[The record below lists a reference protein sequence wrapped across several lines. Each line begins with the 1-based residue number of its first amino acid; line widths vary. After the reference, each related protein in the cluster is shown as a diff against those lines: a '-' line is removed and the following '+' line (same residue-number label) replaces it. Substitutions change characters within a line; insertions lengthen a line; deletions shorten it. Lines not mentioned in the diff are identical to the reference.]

1 MNPSKR
7 SIDMEYPTTL
17 GDLYDSCTTWYGD
30 SIAIK
35 QADRTVTYRQM
46 RDNAY
51 RLADAFQRIG
61 MVKGDKV
68 AFLMVNCPEYIFTE
82 YALAKIGAARVPL
95 AVALGSADHVYMMN
109 HSEAKA
115 LVYHARMAARV
126 REMMPQLETIQTFIC
141 VGGEAAADNHLHLE
155 KLLAEASPQL
165 SPVSVSQDDLC
176 GLYYTGGTTGR
187 PKGVMLSHR
196 AWVNSVLLEMLELGI
211 GMRERFAYLTP
222 LTHAGGVLL
231 LPVLMREGTCVIF
244 DHFDTQEFLQA
255 TQKEKITSA
264 FLVPTMIYLL
274 LDFPDLKK
282 YDISSFRNIIY
293 GAAPIGAER
302 LRQALD
308 TFGPILSQLFGQ
320 TEAPMMI
327 STLPQENHIVSDP
340 ERQKKILTSCG
351 RPTMTTQVR
360 IVDQDD
366 QDVPPGEVGEIIARP
381 MNVMDGYYKDPEQ
394 TAKTLKNGWLHT
406 GDLARQ
412 DEYGYL
418 YIVDRS
424 KDMVV
429 SGGFNVYPRE
439 VEDALF
445 EHPAVKSVAVIGV
458 PDEKWGEAIK
468 AIVVLHPGK
477 KATETELIEYVK
489 ARKGSV
495 MTPKSV
501 EFWDVIPLTN
511 LGKLD
516 KKKIRE
522 NYWKGKDRRV

>member
-1 MNPSKR
+1 MQS
-7 SIDMEYPTTL
+7 YTTL
-17 GDLYDSCTTWYGD
+17 GDLYDSCTTFYAD
-30 SIAIK
+30 HIAIK
-35 QADRTVTYRQM
+35 HEDRSISYREV
-46 RDNAY
+46 RDKAY
-51 RLADAFQRIG
+51 RLAHAFQNIG
-61 MVKGDKV
+61 LNKGDKV

-95 AVALGSADHVYMMN
+95 AVALGSADHIYMMN
-109 HSEAKA
+109 HSGAKA
-115 LVYHARMAARV
+115 LIYHARLAARV
-126 REMMPQLETIQTFIC
+126 KEMLPHLETVKTFVC
-141 VGGEAAADNHLHLE
+141 VGDEPTMTGHLRLE
-155 KLLAEASPQL
+155 TLMAQSVPKIT
-165 SPVSVSQDDLC
+165 PVLVTQDDLC

-196 AWVNSVLLEMLELGI
+196 AWVNSILLEMLELGI
-211 GMRERFAYLTP
+211 GMREKFAYLTP

-244 DHFDTQEFLQA
+244 DHFDPREFLQA
-255 TQKEKITSA
+255 TQREKITSA
-264 FLVPTMIYLL
+264 FVVPTMLYLL
-274 LDFPDLKK
+274 LDDPDLKK
-282 YDISSFRNIIY
+282 YDTSSLRNIIY

-308 TFGPILSQLFGQ
+308 TFGPIFSQLFGQ

-327 STLPQENHIVSDP
+327 SALPRENHIVADP

-351 RPTMTTQVR
+351 RPTITTQVR

-394 TAKTLKNGWLHT
+394 TAKTLKDGWLHT
-406 GDLARQ
+406 GDMARQ

-424 KDMVV
+424 KDMIVT
-429 SGGFNVYPRE
+429 GGFNVYPRE

-445 EHPAVKSVAVIGV
+445 EHPAVKSAAVIGV
-458 PDEKWGEAIK
+458 PDAKWGEAVK

-477 KATETELIEYVK
+477 TATEEELIEFVK

-501 EFWDVIPLTN
+501 EFWDAIPLTN

-522 NYWKGKDRRV
+522 KYWQGHERRV

>member
-1 MNPSKR
+1 MQ
-7 SIDMEYPTTL
+7 YHTTL
-17 GDLYDSCTTWYGD
+17 GELYDSCTACYAD
-30 SIAIK
+30 EVAIK
-35 QADRTVTYRQM
+35 QDDRPVTYREL
-46 RDNAY
+46 RDKAY
-51 RLADAFQRIG
+51 RLANAFQSIG
-61 MVKGDKV
+61 LNKGDKV

-95 AVALGSADHVYMMN
+95 AVALGSADHIYMMN
-109 HSEAKA
+109 HSEAKV
-115 LVYHARMAARV
+115 LIYHARLAARV
-126 REMMPQLETIQTFIC
+126 KEMIPQLETVKTFIC
-141 VGGEAAADNHLHLE
+141 VGAGTTADNHLQLE
-155 KLLAEASPQL
+155 NLMANATPHL
-165 SPVSVSQDDLC
+165 SPVQVIQDDLC

-211 GMRERFAYLTP
+211 GMQEKFAYLTP

-231 LPVLMREGTCVIF
+231 LPVLMRQGTCVIF
-244 DHFDTQEFLQA
+244 DHFDAQQFLQA

-264 FLVPTMIYLL
+264 FVVPTMIYLL
-274 LDFPDLKK
+274 LDHPDLKK
-282 YDISSFRNIIY
+282 YDTRSLRNIIY

-308 TFGPILSQLFGQ
+308 TFGPIFSQLFGQ

-327 STLPQENHIVSDP
+327 SALPRENHLVADP

-351 RPTMTTQVR
+351 RPTITTQVR
-360 IVDQDD
+360 LVDQDD
-366 QDVPPGEVGEIIARP
+366 KDVPPGDVGEIIARP
-381 MNVMDGYYKDPEQ
+381 MNMMEGYYKDPEQ
-394 TAKTLKNGWLHT
+394 TAKTLKDGWLHT
-406 GDLARQ
+406 GDMARQ

-424 KDMVV
+424 KDMIVT
-429 SGGFNVYPRE
+429 GGFNVYPRE

-445 EHPAVKSVAVIGV
+445 EHPAVKSAAVVGV
-458 PDEKWGEAIK
+458 PDAKWGEAVK
-468 AIVVLHPGK
+468 AIVVLHAGK
-477 KATETELIEYVK
+477 TATEPELIEFVK

-495 MTPKSV
+495 MAPKSV
-501 EFWDVIPLTN
+501 EFWNAIPLTN

-522 NYWKGKDRRV
+522 KYWQGQERRV